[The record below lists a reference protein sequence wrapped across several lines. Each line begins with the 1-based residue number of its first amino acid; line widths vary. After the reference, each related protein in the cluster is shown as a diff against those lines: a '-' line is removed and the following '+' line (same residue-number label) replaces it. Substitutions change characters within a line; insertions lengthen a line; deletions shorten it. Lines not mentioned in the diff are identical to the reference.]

1 MHVDISVTLSL
12 LIYHS
17 VIRPQLMT
25 KVYLQPGVS
34 SVSLKKCMS
43 VSTLAFFTPANSSL
57 LLFSC
62 GSGGDVIG
70 RDFYKK
76 KFLFSEDG
84 TQFLQHT

>member
-1 MHVDISVTLSL
+1 MHVDIYVTLSL

-76 KFLFSEDG
+76 KVFI
-84 TQFLQHT
+84 